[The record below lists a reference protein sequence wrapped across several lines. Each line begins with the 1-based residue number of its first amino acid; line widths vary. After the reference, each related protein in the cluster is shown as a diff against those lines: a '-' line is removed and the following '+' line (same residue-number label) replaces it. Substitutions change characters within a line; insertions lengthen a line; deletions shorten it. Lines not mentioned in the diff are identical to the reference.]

1 MKAKTGKMEQ
11 TYSSDTEYRGTNFKM
26 NPLPKGEFEDCL
38 FQDCDFS
45 ECNLSDFVFTDCEF
59 KFCNLSLVKLT
70 KTTFRD
76 VIFRNC
82 KMLGLH
88 FEDCNEFGLSFQF
101 NGCILDHSSFY
112 KTKIIKT
119 ILRDTKLQEVDFSE
133 CDLTGSA
140 FINCDLL
147 GAVFDHTNLEKVDFL
162 TSFNYIMDPEKN
174 RLKKTRFS
182 SGGLS
187 GLLNK
192 FDIIID

>member
-1 MKAKTGKMEQ
+1 MEQ
-11 TYSSDTEYRGTNFKM
+11 TYSSDTEYRGRNFKM
-26 NPLPKGEFEDCL
+26 NPLAKGEFEDCL
-38 FQDCDFS
+38 FLDCDFS

-101 NGCILDHSSFY
+101 NDCILDHSSFY

-119 ILRDTKLQEVDFSE
+119 VLRDTRLHEADFSE

-140 FINCDLL
+140 FINCDLR

-162 TSFNYIMDPEKN
+162 TSFNYTMDPEKN
-174 RLKKTRFS
+174 KLKKTRFS